1 MSYEFSSGLIAAGY
15 FVATL
20 FFLRFRRRTGER
32 IFGWFAAGFAV
43 LGLQPVASW
52 LLVKP
57 GTDEAELYLIRFAGF
72 CLIIIGVAVA
82 NRRRPVRPEPDR
94 G

>member
-1 MSYEFSSGLIAAGY
+1 VSYDFLSGLVAAGY

-32 IFGWFAAGFAV
+32 IFGWFAGGFAV
-43 LGLQPVASW
+43 LGLQPVTGW
-52 LLVKP
+52 VLVKP
-57 GTDEAELYLIRFAGF
+57 GADEAELYVIRLVGF

-82 NRRRPVRPEPDR
+82 NRRLPVRPGPDQP
-94 G
+94 